1 MCGIGIRENRY
12 DPDTHVSEEI
22 DTEDDRVEFLTG
34 VANAMAA
41 KAKIKLN
48 TKRLYA
54 ADGRAVKELLKI
66 AEMLY
71 RSCSTPTQ
79 RSLLL

>member
-1 MCGIGIRENRY
+1 MTASSHFASRFRDRY

-22 DTEDDRVEFLTG
+22 DTEDDRVEFLTS
-34 VANAMAA
+34 VAQAMAA

-71 RSCSTPTQ
+71 RCFT
-79 RSLLL
+79 